1 MFNRIKKFLLKILL
15 IGIVPYCLLTL
26 LSVAFIIYGAI
37 NINDIDYYIE
47 SVVMICIAVVILI
60 INCILFYICIGY
72 KQKPKVQTTEVE
84 MK

>member
-47 SVVMICIAVVILI
+47 SVIMICIAVVILI
-60 INCILFYICIGY
+60 INYILFYICIGY
-72 KQKPKVQTTEVE
+72 KQKKKFQTTEVE

>member
-1 MFNRIKKFLLKILL
+1 MFDEIKKFLLKILL

-47 SVVMICIAVVILI
+47 SVIMICIAVVILI
-60 INCILFYICIGY
+60 INYVLFYVFIVY
-72 KQKPKVQTTEVE
+72 KQKKKVETTEVE